1 MKGNVIPTEQID
13 YLLTDEELYVM
24 TLKRYFRY
32 ASGVNDKLSTKDEFK
47 YWLVNQMKLEFTE
60 QDYEIFWTATMNN
73 QDVTED
79 SFIDLCRNGR
89 HYNDEDITVLERKL
103 AEEGKSE
110 IRNTGIPRV
119 FVPRNKYHYVADLPV
134 EKTDTSFMTE
144 IGSIKAL

>member
-1 MKGNVIPTEQID
+1 
-13 YLLTDEELYVM
+13 
-24 TLKRYFRY
+24 
-32 ASGVNDKLSTKDEFK
+32 
-47 YWLVNQMKLEFTE
+47 
-60 QDYEIFWTATMNN
+60 MNN

-110 IRNTGIPRV
+110 IRNTCIPRV